1 MNITFTEWADIKK
14 LADDGKIDIDGLP
27 IAELK
32 KGLKVE
38 KEHSGKMG
46 KDTKV
51 ISTDL
56 EALKIAVAHM
66 REDKDYY
73 KKLDKAGL

>member
-1 MNITFTEWADIKK
+1 MNITFTEWADVKK
-14 LADDGKIDIDGLP
+14 LAADGNVDIKGLSVS
-27 IAELK
+27 ELN